1 MPHTP
6 NSVRAVFF
14 DAVGTLLFP
23 TPPAL
28 TIYAET
34 AHRYGLKIS
43 DDDVR
48 RRFIAAYRAEEEA
61 DVASGWITSEARE
74 RDRWQRIVAATL
86 AGVVDAGACFRDL
99 FNHFAQPA
107 AWRVTADAATVLN
120 TLHGRGYVLGLGS
133 NYDERLWPVLAGFP
147 ELSLLHDRVVI
158 SATVGVRKPGSGFFH
173 EVARAAGC
181 GVSEVLFVGDDLT
194 NDYSGATAAGMPAVL
209 LDPHPRHPDVPH
221 RVTRLAELIDGS
233 SEQVISAS

>member
-1 MPHTP
+1 MPRIP
-6 NSVRAVFF
+6 NGVRAVFF

-28 TIYAET
+28 TIYSET
-34 AHRYGLKIS
+34 AHRYGLTIS

-74 RDRWQRIVAATL
+74 RDRWERIVAATL
-86 AGVVDAGACFRDL
+86 AGVVDVDACFRDL

-107 AWRVTADAATVLN
+107 AWRVAADAASVLN
-120 TLHGRGYVLGLGS
+120 TLHSRGYVLGLGS

-147 ELSLLHDRVVI
+147 QLVPLQDRVLI
-158 SATVGVRKPGSGFFH
+158 SAAVGVRKPGSGFFH
-173 EVARAAGC
+173 EVARVAGC
-181 GVSEVLFVGDDLT
+181 GVSEVFFVGDDLT
-194 NDYSGATAAGMPAVL
+194 NDYRGATAAGMPAVL
-209 LDPHPRHPDVPH
+209 LDPHASHPDVPH
-221 RVTRLAELIDGS
+221 RITRLAELLDCG
-233 SEQVISAS
+233 SEQITSAS